1 MIFNATINGITP
13 PPTITADGSRTEDVV
28 VSKSV
33 RCFVDGSRQSAMT
46 AKANLGIDSQ
56 ATLYAPISLASL
68 LVVDARVTYTLDGVG
83 EKTLLVAW
91 ATTHSKGSL
100 SHVEALLKLV

>member
-1 MIFNATINGITP
+1 MIFNATIIGITP
-13 PPTITADGSRTEDVV
+13 PPTITGDGDRTEDEV
-28 VSKSV
+28 VSKNV
-33 RCFVDGSRQSAMT
+33 RCFVDGSRQAALT

-56 ATLYAPISLASL
+56 ATLYAPLALESQ